1 MKEEKV
7 GKKGKG
13 MVLVISVA
21 KPHMKNPEKEA
32 DPDTKEKMDRLSS
45 ENVRGTNKPIPNKY
59 ARMLAGNAVKNQVRY
74 QQGDLNDP
82 NYVPEEEPPEINLQD
97 DVQSGGI
104 GSRTSLKDA
113 NRFMEGKPMMER
125 LKEQEKEPTEEE
137 DFYANIF
144 SQMKNASYDGFY
156 VEPPASSSPEDVE
169 AFRERTRQKLKEMQE
184 QGLIHPTESN
194 PAGLPPP
201 TPYQERMGT
210 PLTPVFIS
218 KASPEELMQESQ
230 RMREAGE
237 SGQARRFADVA
248 SQMQRGPAL
257 REATINRLGMDAS
270 RVLGD
275 DEEDQE
281 AFARF
286 LYGEGKAG
294 ADYQDMKQNPNFYNP
309 EQRREFMRIMSQ
321 MQRQKNRADAL
332 TAQGQDA
339 LAQLREE
346 DPTQFFADQDMV
358 QRGSPME
365 IAWSVMKAKKRDPRL
380 ARAGVSG
387 FNKPKRTPNHPK
399 KSHIVVAR
407 SGGKV
412 KTIRFGQKGAKT
424 VTESNP
430 TGKRAKKQKSFK
442 ARHAKNIARGP
453 MSAAYWANK
462 VKW

>member
-45 ENVRGTNKPIPNKY
+45 ENVRGTNRPIPNKY
-59 ARMLAGNAVKNQVRY
+59 ARMLAGNAAKNQVRY

-144 SQMKNASYDGFY
+144 SQMKNASF
-156 VEPPASSSPEDVE
+156 DV
-169 AFRERTRQKLKEMQE
+169 A
-184 QGLIHPTESN
+184 
-194 PAGLPPP
+194 
-201 TPYQERMGT
+201 
-210 PLTPVFIS
+210 

>member
-45 ENVRGTNKPIPNKY
+45 ENVRGTKKPLPNKY
-59 ARMLAGNAVKNQVRY
+59 ARMLAGNAAKNQVRY

-97 DVQSGGI
+97 DVQSGGM
-104 GSRTSLKDA
+104 SRPTSLKDV
-113 NRFMEGKPMMER
+113 NQFMEGKPMMER

-144 SQMKNASYDGFY
+144 SQMKNASF
-156 VEPPASSSPEDVE
+156 DV
-169 AFRERTRQKLKEMQE
+169 A
-184 QGLIHPTESN
+184 
-194 PAGLPPP
+194 
-201 TPYQERMGT
+201 
-210 PLTPVFIS
+210 

-294 ADYQDMKQNPNFYNP
+294 ADYQDMKQNPNFYDP

-365 IAWSVMKAKKRDPRL
+365 IAWDVVKAKKRDPRL

>member
-1 MKEEKV
+1 MK
-7 GKKGKG
+7 
-13 MVLVISVA
+13 
-21 KPHMKNPEKEA
+21 
-32 DPDTKEKMDRLSS
+32 
-45 ENVRGTNKPIPNKY
+45 
-59 ARMLAGNAVKNQVRY
+59 
-74 QQGDLNDP
+74 
-82 NYVPEEEPPEINLQD
+82 
-97 DVQSGGI
+97 
-104 GSRTSLKDA
+104 
-113 NRFMEGKPMMER
+113 
-125 LKEQEKEPTEEE
+125 
-137 DFYANIF
+137 
-144 SQMKNASYDGFY
+144 
-156 VEPPASSSPEDVE
+156 
-169 AFRERTRQKLKEMQE
+169 E

-201 TPYQERMGT
+201 TLAQERMGT
-210 PLTPVFIS
+210 SLTPAFIS

-294 ADYQDMKQNPNFYNP
+294 ADYQDMKQNPNFYDP

-365 IAWSVMKAKKRDPRL
+365 IAWGVIKAKQYDCEDYSHKEGWSYCGRPDCASCGGYKELEKAKKRDPRL

>member
-1 MKEEKV
+1 MDDTMKEEKV

-104 GSRTSLKDA
+104 GRRTSLKDV
-113 NRFMEGKPMMER
+113 NQFMEGKPMMER
-125 LKEQEKEPTEEE
+125 LKGQEKEPTEEE

-144 SQMKNASYDGFY
+144 SQMKNASF
-156 VEPPASSSPEDVE
+156 DV
-169 AFRERTRQKLKEMQE
+169 A
-184 QGLIHPTESN
+184 
-194 PAGLPPP
+194 
-201 TPYQERMGT
+201 
-210 PLTPVFIS
+210 
-218 KASPEELMQESQ
+218 KASPEELMQES
-230 RMREAGE
+230 
-237 SGQARRFADVA
+237 
-248 SQMQRGPAL
+248 PAL

>member
-82 NYVPEEEPPEINLQD
+82 NYVPEKEPPEINLQD

-104 GSRTSLKDA
+104 GRRTSLKDV
-113 NRFMEGKPMMER
+113 NQFMEGKPMMER

-144 SQMKNASYDGFY
+144 SQMKNASF
-156 VEPPASSSPEDVE
+156 DV
-169 AFRERTRQKLKEMQE
+169 A
-184 QGLIHPTESN
+184 
-194 PAGLPPP
+194 
-201 TPYQERMGT
+201 
-210 PLTPVFIS
+210 

-365 IAWSVMKAKKRDPRL
+365 IAWGVMKAKKRDPRL